1 MQLAKRLPPHF
12 VPAEEY
18 DAPREEF
25 MEYAVATD
33 ADLPAMDDG
42 VDAFWSAMASLK
54 TVAGHYKYYAISKLM
69 KTFLLLPHSN
79 ADSKRV
85 FSMVNKICTEH
96 RADLPQDTVAA
107 LLSVKVNSRVDSQ

>member
-1 MQLAKRLPPHF
+1 MCYVSVLQLAKRLPPHF

-18 DAPREEF
+18 DALREEF

-54 TVAGHYKYYAISKLM
+54 TGAGHYK
-69 KTFLLLPHSN
+69 
-79 ADSKRV
+79 
-85 FSMVNKICTEH
+85 
-96 RADLPQDTVAA
+96 
-107 LLSVKVNSRVDSQ
+107 

>member
-1 MQLAKRLPPHF
+1 
-12 VPAEEY
+12 
-18 DAPREEF
+18 

-54 TVAGHYKYYAISKLM
+54 TVAGHCKYSTISKLM

-79 ADSKRV
+79 ADSERV

-96 RADLPQDTVAA
+96 RADLAPDTVAA
-107 LLSVKVNSRVDSQ
+107 LLSVKVNSRGDSQRFEPSRNERSKAKSRLHPA